1 MDSGA
6 GTDIVSVGR
15 VARLIS
21 GRGATFLERWFTD
34 EEIAYC
40 AGKAQPSRHFAAR
53 LAAKEAVVKA
63 LILPWDGPVPYRSI
77 EITHDRRGAPVVL
90 LSGRVR
96 ESAEQQGIGAVR
108 VSLSHCDEYAVAVA
122 ITHPAR

>member
-21 GRGATFLERWFTD
+21 RRGQTFLERWFTQ

-40 AGKAQPSRHFAAR
+40 TSKAEPSRHFAAR

-63 LILPWDGPVPYRSI
+63 LTLSWDGPVPYRSI
-77 EITHDRRGAPVVL
+77 EITHDRRGAPEVR
-90 LSGRVR
+90 LSGSVL
-96 ESAEQQGIGAVR
+96 ESADRQGIGAIR
-108 VSLSHCDEYAVAVA
+108 VSLSHCAEYAIAVA
-122 ITHPAR
+122 LTHPSR